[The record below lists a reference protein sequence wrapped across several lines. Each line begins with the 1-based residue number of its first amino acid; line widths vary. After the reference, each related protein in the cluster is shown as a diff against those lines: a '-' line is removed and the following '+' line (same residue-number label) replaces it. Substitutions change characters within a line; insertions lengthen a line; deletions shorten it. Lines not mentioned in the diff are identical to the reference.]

1 MTFANGNKH
10 GRKYKLNGR
19 RARKPTVAGL
29 KKKAWSLLSKWVRLS
44 AADEGGFCSCYT
56 CGVPIDAIQE
66 AQAGHAIP
74 GRHGAVL
81 LDVEIIR
88 PQCRRCNLFM
98 GGRYEVFA
106 AKLIRE
112 NGIEWFERKLD
123 DSRRIRKWDRGELEE
138 FIETY
143 KQQLRALDASQDNSS
158 L

>member
-1 MTFANGNKH
+1 MTFTKGNRH
-10 GRKYKLNGR
+10 GLTYKKNGR
-19 RARKPTVAGL
+19 RARRQTVAGL
-29 KKKAWSLLSKWVRLS
+29 KRKAWALLSRYIRLS

-56 CGVPIDAIQE
+56 CGFPIHAIQE

-88 PQCRRCNLFM
+88 PQCRKCNLFM
-98 GGRYEVFA
+98 GGRYEIFA

-112 NGIEWFERKLD
+112 NGLEWFERKLES
-123 DSRRIRKWDRGELEE
+123 SRQVRKWNRSELEE

-143 KQQLRALDASQDNSS
+143 KQRLKELEFIVEAQT
-158 L
+158 